1 MGRRGRLGRRL
12 RAWLPP
18 KDERRGEERMRDETP
33 RREASSTLVT
43 HCCVDQVDAQ
53 KPEEQLEPQGEEQG

>member
-1 MGRRGRLGRRL
+1 
-12 RAWLPP
+12 
-18 KDERRGEERMRDETP
+18 MRDETP